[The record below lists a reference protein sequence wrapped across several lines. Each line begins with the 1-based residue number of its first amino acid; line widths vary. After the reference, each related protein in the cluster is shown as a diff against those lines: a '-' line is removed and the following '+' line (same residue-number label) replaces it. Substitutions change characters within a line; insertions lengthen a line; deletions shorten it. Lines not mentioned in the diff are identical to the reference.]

1 MWNAIRGFL
10 KNMRY
15 NLNEKTVILTGAS
28 SGIGREIAT
37 RLVKNHSCT
46 VYGIARREG
55 VLCDLRA
62 ELGEKFIP
70 TPMDIIIKQGWYDL
84 ASSLQEKGVVAD
96 ILINCAGVLPKFA
109 SVEKS
114 SAQDTEN
121 AMTVNF
127 LSQVWACEAL
137 LPIIKKSP
145 QGAIISF
152 SSSSALCPFAGVS
165 AYCASKSASRAYF
178 ECMARENKEIY
189 VASVMNGFVKTDIMK
204 NQSPTEREAKIFN
217 KVCADLD
224 KTVTKILRKI
234 KRKKSRIVVGA
245 DAHLM
250 SALYRL
256 FPKTGPK
263 IITAVLK
270 KTKFQLFSDIT

>member
-1 MWNAIRGFL
+1 
-10 KNMRY
+10 MRY

-84 ASSLQEKGVVAD
+84 ASSLQEKNIAVD

-109 SVEKS
+109 SVGKS

-121 AMTVNF
+121 ALTVNF

-204 NQSPTEREAKIFN
+204 NQNASEREARLFLR
-217 KVCADLD
+217 VCADLD
-224 KTVTKILRKI
+224 KTVNKIMRKL
-234 KRKKSRIVVGA
+234 KRRKKRIIVGA

-256 FPKTGPK
+256 FPNLGPK
-263 IITAVLK
+263 IISKFLK
-270 KTKFQLFSDIT
+270 KTKFELFKDI